1 MQFRRS
7 LVCLALAIPSF
18 AAAAETGVV
27 EEIIAKVNGDIITR
41 SELDRDRRQMEAEMR
56 SRGMQPAQIEQALT
70 ERSKD
75 ILRERIDG
83 MLLVQKAKEVG
94 ISVDTDVSKALAEF
108 QVQSKISDPEKFQA
122 FVREQ
127 TGLPYEDYRN
137 EMRNHFLR
145 QRVLREQVG
154 RNINIPR
161 AEIEKYYNDH
171 RNEFMREERVFLR
184 EILISTEG
192 KEGAAL
198 AAAEKKAKD
207 LASRAKKG
215 ERFGE
220 LAKANSDSA
229 TKEDMGFLGGFKR
242 GELNPEIEKLAFE
255 QERGFVT
262 DPIKISNGWLILR
275 VEDRHKAGQAS
286 LEEVE
291 NEVMERLYMPRFQP
305 EVRNYLTQLRVEAFL
320 EIKPG
325 FEDTGAAPG
334 KSTAWTD
341 PAQLRPE
348 TVTKEEVA
356 AQRRRRRLLWTIP
369 IPGTSTTAKPKP
381 GTSSSK

>member
-1 MQFRRS
+1 MQFRV
-7 LVCLALAIPSF
+7 LWVCLALTLPVF
-18 AAAAETGVV
+18 AADSILV
-27 EEIIAKVNGDIITR
+27 EEIIAKVNGDILTR
-41 SELDRDRRQMEAEMR
+41 SEIDRDRKQMEAELR
-56 SRGMQPAQIEQALT
+56 ARGMNPAQIQQVVA

-75 ILRERIDG
+75 LLRERIDG
-83 MLLVQKAKEVG
+83 MLLVQKAKELN
-94 ISVDTDVSKALAEF
+94 ISVDAEVSKALAEM

-127 TGLPYEDYRN
+127 LNMSYEDYRN
-137 EMRNHFLR
+137 EMRNHLLR

-161 AEIEKYYNDH
+161 AEVEKYYKEH
-171 RNEFMREERVFLR
+171 QNEFMRDERVFLR

-192 KEGAAL
+192 KDGAAL

-207 LASRAKKG
+207 LADRAKKG

-220 LAKANSDSA
+220 LARQNSDSV
-229 TKEDMGFLGGFKR
+229 TKEDYGALGGFKK
-242 GELNPEIEKLAFE
+242 GELDPQIELAVFN
-255 QERGFVT
+255 QDRGFVT
-262 DPIKISNGWLILR
+262 DPIKRSNGFLILR
-275 VEDRHKAGQAS
+275 VEEKHKAGQAS
-286 LEEVE
+286 LDEVE
-291 NEVMERLYMPRFQP
+291 NDVMERLYMPRFQP
-305 EVRNYLTQLRVEAFL
+305 EVRKYLTQLRYEAFL

-325 FEDTGAAPG
+325 YEDTGAAPG

-356 AQRRRRRLLWTIP
+356 SQTRRRRLFWAIP
-369 IPGTSTTAKPKP
+369 IPGTSTTTKPKA
-381 GTSSSK
+381 GKSSSN

>member
-1 MQFRRS
+1 MQFRV
-7 LVCLALAIPSF
+7 LWVCLALTLPVF
-18 AAAAETGVV
+18 AADAVLV
-27 EEIIAKVNGDIITR
+27 EEIIAKVNGDILTR
-41 SELDRDRRQMEAEMR
+41 SEIDRDRKQMEAELR
-56 SRGMQPAQIEQALT
+56 ARGMNPAQIQQVVA

-75 ILRERIDG
+75 LLRERIDG
-83 MLLVQKAKEVG
+83 MLLVQKAKELN
-94 ISVDTDVSKALAEF
+94 ISVDAEVSKALAEM

-127 TGLPYEDYRN
+127 LNMSYEDYRN
-137 EMRNHFLR
+137 EMRNHLLR

-161 AEIEKYYNDH
+161 AEVEKYYKEH
-171 RNEFMREERVFLR
+171 QNEFMRDERVFLR

-192 KEGAAL
+192 KDGAAL

-207 LASRAKKG
+207 LADRAKKG

-220 LAKANSDSA
+220 LARQNSDSV
-229 TKEDMGFLGGFKR
+229 TKEDYGALGGFKK
-242 GELNPEIEKLAFE
+242 GELDPQIELAVFN
-255 QERGFVT
+255 QDRGFVT
-262 DPIKISNGWLILR
+262 DPIKRSNGFLILR
-275 VEDRHKAGQAS
+275 VEEKHKAGQAS
-286 LEEVE
+286 LDEVE
-291 NEVMERLYMPRFQP
+291 NDVMERLYMPRFQP
-305 EVRNYLTQLRVEAFL
+305 EVRKYLTQLRYEAFL

-325 FEDTGAAPG
+325 YEDTGAAPG

-356 AQRRRRRLLWTIP
+356 SQTRRRRLFWAIP
-369 IPGTSTTAKPKP
+369 IPGTSTTTKPKS
-381 GTSSSK
+381 GKSSSN